1 MLPNLAAG
9 CSMADMADLDS
20 VTDCWNELE
29 EVFGSAPDASGRQP
43 VVPVTYM
50 NSSAAL
56 KGFCGQHGG
65 IVCTSSNATEVLKW
79 AFARGQ
85 RALFFPDQHLGR
97 NTGKAIGIPLEQMP
111 LWDPNKRLGGSD
123 AQTLAR
129 LPRHSLAR
137 LLFRAQALHRR
148 PDRRPPDS
156 ASLKSASSFTRSAPC
171 RWSMPPTPR
180 ARRTTSPKP

>member
-1 MLPNLAAG
+1 MPNLAAG

-79 AFARGQ
+79 ALARGQ

-111 LWDPNKRLGGSD
+111 LWDPSKRLGGSD
-123 AQTLAR
+123 AQTLKDSRVILWHGFCSVHKRFTVGQIQAAR
-129 LPRHSLAR
+129 HALP
-137 LLFRAQALHRR
+137 
-148 PDRRPPDS
+148 
-156 ASLKSASSFTRSAPC
+156 
-171 RWSMPPTPR
+171 
-180 ARRTTSPKP
+180 